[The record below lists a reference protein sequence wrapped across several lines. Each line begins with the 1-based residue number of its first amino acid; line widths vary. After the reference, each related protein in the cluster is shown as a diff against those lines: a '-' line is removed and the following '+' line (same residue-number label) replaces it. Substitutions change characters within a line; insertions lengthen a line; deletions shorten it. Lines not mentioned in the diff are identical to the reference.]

1 MGVTDLFI
9 MCLLIL
15 MSFLVFRPDEIDL
28 QLPQVEKA
36 EQTVIIPANEPKIK
50 FREKTVS
57 SLGSG
62 PVFFKKPKKKM
73 TAAQFLK
80 KREDS

>member
-1 MGVTDLFI
+1 MNTFIFSVEPEDMG
-9 MCLLIL
+9 
-15 MSFLVFRPDEIDL
+15 
-28 QLPQVEKA
+28 LPQVA
-36 EQTVIIPANEPKIK
+36 ERAEPTITVPVPEARFK

-80 KREDS
+80 KREES